1 MRKAQDVAV
10 VMERETEAE
19 SRVVSCVS
27 AALRQRLGK
36 ERMSLW
42 FGPSVQWSVV
52 EGQKVRLGVVSTFFA
67 DCIQRMFRNDLQV
80 AVAESVGEG
89 WGFEVAV
96 GEAKS
101 LAKSSG
107 STPPEPQM
115 IYDNKGVNS
124 ASAATSDSCS
134 IPSTIPC
141 AVTVV
146 PLPKTPM
153 TQTSLEETSR
163 VVSPIEGNATSGSV
177 VGSFIVED
185 NRNPTVG
192 LRDAASVE
200 GPSLRLVRADSDRVA
215 SGRADSES
223 GESERGQ
230 SERGQAPR
238 QASLLDVE
246 DREIAR
252 LVSLRRTQERRWEDW
267 IVGSH
272 NRLATTG
279 AEMVVEKP
287 GRISPLLIHGP
298 HGVGKSHLAI
308 GLAHRLKSTYRY
320 RRVVC
325 LTGEQFTIEYTES
338 ARTGGFASFRKKY
351 RDVEVLVIDD
361 VQFLLGKTGTLIEL
375 RNTIDM
381 LMRDQRQIIL
391 VADRGLHEL
400 AGMGTDL
407 FARLSGGMACAIDPM
422 DIATRR
428 QLLGRL
434 CQQQG
439 AMVGDEVLDW
449 VSEHCGSDARV
460 LQGIVHRLA
469 AQQRIVGGALSP
481 DDAVRAISDI
491 VRANQPIVRLR
502 DIEKVVC
509 EAFGLQED
517 VLRAKSKCQSFSQP
531 RMLAMFLARK
541 YTRTALSEIGAYFGN
556 RQHSTVISAQKKVET
571 WLDANEVLQMGRSH
585 VPVQEILRSLEVTLQ
600 VG

>member
-10 VMERETEAE
+10 VRERETEAE

-89 WGFEVAV
+89 WGFEVVV

-124 ASAATSDSCS
+124 ASAARTDSCS

-163 VVSPIEGNATSGSV
+163 VVSPIEGNAISGSV
-177 VGSFIVED
+177 AGDFIGEG
-185 NRNPTVG
+185 NRKPTAG
-192 LRDAASVE
+192 LGDAASVE
-200 GPSLRLVRADSDRVA
+200 GPSLRLVRA
-215 SGRADSES
+215 
-223 GESERGQ
+223 ESERSQ
-230 SERGQAPR
+230 SDSGQASR

-439 AMVGDEVLDW
+439 ALVGDEVLDW

>member
-10 VMERETEAE
+10 VRERETEAE

-89 WGFEVAV
+89 WGFEVVV

-124 ASAATSDSCS
+124 ASAAGPNPCS
-134 IPSTIPC
+134 NPSTIPC

-153 TQTSLEETSR
+153 TQPALEETSEVANR
-163 VVSPIEGNATSGSV
+163 IEESIRKESV
-177 VGSFIVED
+177 VLV
-185 NRNPTVG
+185 
-192 LRDAASVE
+192 DAASAQ
-200 GPSLRLVRADSDRVA
+200 GPTLRLVRA
-215 SGRADSES
+215 
-223 GESERGQ
+223 ESERSQ
-230 SERGQAPR
+230 SDSGQASR

-287 GRISPLLIHGP
+287 GRISPLLLHGP

-439 AMVGDEVLDW
+439 ALVGDEVLDW

>member
-10 VMERETEAE
+10 VRERETEAE

-89 WGFEVAV
+89 WGFEVVV

-124 ASAATSDSCS
+124 ASAARTDSCS

-163 VVSPIEGNATSGSV
+163 VVSPIEGNAISGSV
-177 VGSFIVED
+177 AGDFIGEG
-185 NRNPTVG
+185 NRKPTAG
-192 LRDAASVE
+192 LGDAASVE
-200 GPSLRLVRADSDRVA
+200 GPSLRLVRA
-215 SGRADSES
+215 
-223 GESERGQ
+223 ESELSQ
-230 SERGQAPR
+230 SDSGQASR

-439 AMVGDEVLDW
+439 ALVGDEVLDW

>member
-10 VMERETEAE
+10 VRERETEAE

-89 WGFEVAV
+89 WGFEVVV

-107 STPPEPQM
+107 STPPEHQM

-124 ASAATSDSCS
+124 ASAARTDSCS

-163 VVSPIEGNATSGSV
+163 VVSPIEGNAISGSV
-177 VGSFIVED
+177 AGDFIGEG
-185 NRNPTVG
+185 NRKPTAG
-192 LRDAASVE
+192 LGDAASVE
-200 GPSLRLVRADSDRVA
+200 GPSLRLVRA
-215 SGRADSES
+215 
-223 GESERGQ
+223 ESERSQ
-230 SERGQAPR
+230 SDSGQASR

-439 AMVGDEVLDW
+439 ALVGDEVLDW

>member
-10 VMERETEAE
+10 VRERETEAE

-67 DCIQRMFRNDLQV
+67 DCIHRMFRNDLQV

-89 WGFEVAV
+89 WGFEVVV

-124 ASAATSDSCS
+124 ASAARTDSCS

-163 VVSPIEGNATSGSV
+163 VVSPIEGNAISGSV
-177 VGSFIVED
+177 AGDFIGEG
-185 NRNPTVG
+185 NRKPTAG
-192 LRDAASVE
+192 LGDAASVE
-200 GPSLRLVRADSDRVA
+200 GPSLRLVRA
-215 SGRADSES
+215 
-223 GESERGQ
+223 ESERSQ
-230 SERGQAPR
+230 SDMGQAPR
-238 QASLLDVE
+238 QASLLDAE

-338 ARTGGFASFRKKY
+338 ARTGGFSSFRKKY

-439 AMVGDEVLDW
+439 ALVGDEVLDW

>member
-10 VMERETEAE
+10 VRERETEAE

-89 WGFEVAV
+89 WGFEVVV

-115 IYDNKGVNS
+115 IYDNKGMNS
-124 ASAATSDSCS
+124 ASAARTDSCS

-163 VVSPIEGNATSGSV
+163 VVSPIEGNAISGSV
-177 VGSFIVED
+177 EGDFIGEV
-185 NRNPTVG
+185 NRKPTAG
-192 LRDAASVE
+192 LGDAASVE
-200 GPSLRLVRADSDRVA
+200 GPSLRLVRA
-215 SGRADSES
+215 
-223 GESERGQ
+223 ESELSQ
-230 SERGQAPR
+230 SDSGQASR

-439 AMVGDEVLDW
+439 ALVGDEVLDW

>member
-10 VMERETEAE
+10 VRERETEAE

-27 AALRQRLGK
+27 AALRQRLGN

-89 WGFEVAV
+89 WGFEVVV

-124 ASAATSDSCS
+124 ASAARTDSCS

-163 VVSPIEGNATSGSV
+163 VVSPIEGNAISGSV
-177 VGSFIVED
+177 AGDFIGEG
-185 NRNPTVG
+185 NRKPTAG
-192 LRDAASVE
+192 LGDAASVE
-200 GPSLRLVRADSDRVA
+200 GPSLRLVRA
-215 SGRADSES
+215 
-223 GESERGQ
+223 ESERSQ
-230 SERGQAPR
+230 TDSGQASR

-439 AMVGDEVLDW
+439 ALVGDEVLDW

>member
-10 VMERETEAE
+10 VRERETEAE

-89 WGFEVAV
+89 WGFEVVV

-124 ASAATSDSCS
+124 ASAARTDSCS

-163 VVSPIEGNATSGSV
+163 VVSPIEGNAISGSV
-177 VGSFIVED
+177 AGNFIGED
-185 NRNPTVG
+185 NRKPTAG
-192 LRDAASVE
+192 LGDAASVE
-200 GPSLRLVRADSDRVA
+200 GPSLRLVRA
-215 SGRADSES
+215 
-223 GESERGQ
+223 ESERSQ
-230 SERGQAPR
+230 SDRGQASR

-439 AMVGDEVLDW
+439 ALVGDEVLDW

>member
-10 VMERETEAE
+10 VRERETEAE

-89 WGFEVAV
+89 WGFEVVV

-124 ASAATSDSCS
+124 ASAARTDSCS

-163 VVSPIEGNATSGSV
+163 VVSPIEGNAISGSV
-177 VGSFIVED
+177 AGDFLGEG
-185 NRNPTVG
+185 NRKPTAG
-192 LRDAASVE
+192 LGDAASVE
-200 GPSLRLVRADSDRVA
+200 GPSLRLVRA
-215 SGRADSES
+215 
-223 GESERGQ
+223 ESERSQ
-230 SERGQAPR
+230 SDRGQASR

-246 DREIAR
+246 DREIAS

-338 ARTGGFASFRKKY
+338 ARTGGLASFRKKY

-439 AMVGDEVLDW
+439 ALVGDEVLDW

>member
-10 VMERETEAE
+10 VRERETEAE

-89 WGFEVAV
+89 WGFEVVV

-115 IYDNKGVNS
+115 IYDNKGMNS
-124 ASAATSDSCS
+124 ASAARTDSCS

-163 VVSPIEGNATSGSV
+163 VVSPIEGNAISGSV
-177 VGSFIVED
+177 AGDFIGEV
-185 NRNPTVG
+185 NRKPTAG
-192 LRDAASVE
+192 LGDAASVE
-200 GPSLRLVRADSDRVA
+200 GPSLRLVRA
-215 SGRADSES
+215 
-223 GESERGQ
+223 ESERSQ
-230 SERGQAPR
+230 TDSGQASR

>member
-10 VMERETEAE
+10 VKERETEAE
-19 SRVVSCVS
+19 SRVVSRVS

-52 EGQKVRLGVVSTFFA
+52 EGQKVRLGVLSTFFA

-89 WGFEVAV
+89 WGFEVVV

-107 STPPEPQM
+107 SAPPEPQM

-124 ASAATSDSCS
+124 ASAAGPNPCS
-134 IPSTIPC
+134 NPSAIPC
-141 AVTVV
+141 AVSVV

-153 TQTSLEETSR
+153 TQPALEETSEVANR
-163 VVSPIEGNATSGSV
+163 IEESIRKESEV
-177 VGSFIVED
+177 LV
-185 NRNPTVG
+185 
-192 LRDAASVE
+192 DAASAQ
-200 GPSLRLVRADSDRVA
+200 GPSLRLVRVDSE
-215 SGRADSES
+215 RADSERAD
-223 GESERGQ
+223 SERREQ
-230 SERGQAPR
+230 EMGQAPK

-252 LVSLRRTQERRWEDW
+252 LVALRRTQERRWEDW

-272 NRLATTG
+272 NRFATTG

-381 LMRDQRQIIL
+381 LMRDQRQVIL

-439 AMVGDEVLDW
+439 ALVGDEVLDW

>member
-10 VMERETEAE
+10 VRERETEAE

-67 DCIQRMFRNDLQV
+67 DCIHRMFRNDLQV

-89 WGFEVAV
+89 WGFEVVV

-115 IYDNKGVNS
+115 IYDNKGMNS
-124 ASAATSDSCS
+124 ASAARTDSCS

-153 TQTSLEETSR
+153 TQTSLEETSE
-163 VVSPIEGNATSGSV
+163 VGNPIEGNAISGSV
-177 VGSFIVED
+177 ARNFIGED
-185 NRNPTVG
+185 NRKPTAG
-192 LRDAASVE
+192 LGDAASVE
-200 GPSLRLVRADSDRVA
+200 GPSLRLVRAEPDRPETD
-215 SGRADSES
+215 RPET
-223 GESERGQ
+223 
-230 SERGQAPR
+230 ERGQAPR
-238 QASLLDVE
+238 QASLLDAE

-308 GLAHRLKSTYRY
+308 GLAHRLKAPSRY

-439 AMVGDEVLDW
+439 ALVGDEVLDW

>member
-1 MRKAQDVAV
+1 
-10 VMERETEAE
+10 
-19 SRVVSCVS
+19 
-27 AALRQRLGK
+27 
-36 ERMSLW
+36 MSLW

-89 WGFEVAV
+89 WGFEVVV

-124 ASAATSDSCS
+124 ASAARTDSCS

-163 VVSPIEGNATSGSV
+163 VVSPIEGNAISGSV
-177 VGSFIVED
+177 AGDFIGEG
-185 NRNPTVG
+185 NRKPTAG
-192 LRDAASVE
+192 LGDAASVE
-200 GPSLRLVRADSDRVA
+200 GPSLRLVRA
-215 SGRADSES
+215 
-223 GESERGQ
+223 ESERSQ
-230 SERGQAPR
+230 SDSGQASR

-439 AMVGDEVLDW
+439 ALVGDEVLDW

>member
-10 VMERETEAE
+10 VRERETEAE

-89 WGFEVAV
+89 WGFEVVV

-124 ASAATSDSCS
+124 ASAARTDSCS

-163 VVSPIEGNATSGSV
+163 VVSPIEGNAISGSV
-177 VGSFIVED
+177 AGDFIGEG
-185 NRNPTVG
+185 NRKPTAG
-192 LRDAASVE
+192 LGDAASVE
-200 GPSLRLVRADSDRVA
+200 GPSLRLVRA
-215 SGRADSES
+215 
-223 GESERGQ
+223 ESERSQ
-230 SERGQAPR
+230 SDSGQASR

-439 AMVGDEVLDW
+439 ALVGDEVLDW

-541 YTRTALSEIGAYFGN
+541 YTRTALAEIGAYFGN

>member
-10 VMERETEAE
+10 VRERETEAE

-89 WGFEVAV
+89 WGFEVVV

-115 IYDNKGVNS
+115 IYDNNGVNS
-124 ASAATSDSCS
+124 ASAAMTDSCS

-163 VVSPIEGNATSGSV
+163 VVSPIEGSAISGSV
-177 VGSFIVED
+177 SGDFIGED
-185 NRNPTVG
+185 NRKPTAG
-192 LRDAASVE
+192 LGDASSVE
-200 GPSLRLVRADSDRVA
+200 GPSLRLVRA
-215 SGRADSES
+215 
-223 GESERGQ
+223 ESERSQ
-230 SERGQAPR
+230 SDMGQAPR
-238 QASLLDVE
+238 HSSLLDAE

-252 LVSLRRTQERRWEDW
+252 LVSLRRTQERRWEEW

-439 AMVGDEVLDW
+439 ALVGDEVLDW

-469 AQQRIVGGALSP
+469 AQQRIVGGTLSP

>member
-1 MRKAQDVAV
+1 MRKAQDVAGEQ
-10 VMERETEAE
+10 ERETEAE
-19 SRVVSCVS
+19 SRVVSRVS

-42 FGPSVQWSVV
+42 FGPSVHWSVV

-89 WGFEVAV
+89 WGFEVV
-96 GEAKS
+96 VCEANS
-101 LAKSSG
+101 LAKSSR
-107 STPPEPQM
+107 SAPSEPQM
-115 IYDNKGVNS
+115 IYDKQGVNS
-124 ASAATSDSCS
+124 TSTAKTDACS
-134 IPSTIPC
+134 DPLTIPC

-146 PLPKTPM
+146 PLKKTPM
-153 TQTSLEETSR
+153 TQSAMEETPVAVSR
-163 VVSPIEGNATSGSV
+163 RSPSALPVDG
-177 VGSFIVED
+177 
-185 NRNPTVG
+185 
-192 LRDAASVE
+192 ASADV
-200 GPSLRLVRADSDRVA
+200 PPLRLVRGEPVR
-215 SGRADSES
+215 GES
-223 GESERGQ
+223 VRGDLQRDESEREQ
-230 SERGQAPR
+230 VPQ
-238 QASLLDVE
+238 QASLLDAA
-246 DREIAR
+246 DQEIAR
-252 LVSLRRTQERRWEDW
+252 LVTLRRTQERRWEDW

-298 HGVGKSHLAI
+298 HGVGKSHLAV
-308 GLAHRLKSTYRY
+308 GLAQRLKSTYRY

-381 LMRDQRQIIL
+381 LMRDQRQVIL

-434 CQQQG
+434 CHQQG
-439 AMVGDEVLDW
+439 ALVGDEVLGW

-541 YTRTALSEIGAYFGN
+541 YTRTALSEIGSYFGN

>member
-10 VMERETEAE
+10 VRERETEAE

-89 WGFEVAV
+89 WGFEVVV

-124 ASAATSDSCS
+124 ASAARTDSCS

-163 VVSPIEGNATSGSV
+163 VVSPIEGNAISGSV
-177 VGSFIVED
+177 AGNFIGED
-185 NRNPTVG
+185 NRKPTAG
-192 LRDAASVE
+192 LGDAASVE
-200 GPSLRLVRADSDRVA
+200 GPSLRLVRA
-215 SGRADSES
+215 
-223 GESERGQ
+223 ESERSQ
-230 SERGQAPR
+230 SDRGQASR
-238 QASLLDVE
+238 QASLLDAE

-439 AMVGDEVLDW
+439 ALVGDEVLDW

>member
-10 VMERETEAE
+10 VRERETEAE

-89 WGFEVAV
+89 WGFEVVV

-124 ASAATSDSCS
+124 ASAARTDSCS

-163 VVSPIEGNATSGSV
+163 VVSPIEGNAISGSV
-177 VGSFIVED
+177 AGDFLGEG
-185 NRNPTVG
+185 NRKPTAG
-192 LRDAASVE
+192 LGDAASVE
-200 GPSLRLVRADSDRVA
+200 GPSLRLVRA
-215 SGRADSES
+215 
-223 GESERGQ
+223 ESERSQ
-230 SERGQAPR
+230 SDRGQASR

-439 AMVGDEVLDW
+439 ALVGDEVLDW